1 MMDGDF
7 GPRGGDL
14 NNQFNWSF
22 VDYDQIEEDE
32 AFEARYEAAR
42 RAALTDEERTRE
54 DENKAK
60 AEEKKK
66 ENEAKEAERRAAL
79 TAAERE
85 WEDVQEELARRE
97 FCKNRGALGLGGGD
111 SPLGGLGIDLG
122 AIAADLAPVFDCGDE
137 EKDSYFQIDDE
148 PEPAMTWL
156 DDAVMRAIVGGWIS
170 VGVRIFFNIA
180 VWKFVQEAA
189 WLQNGGGGQDASASH
204 PCRQTS

>member
-32 AFEARYEAAR
+32 AFEARFEAAR
-42 RAALTDEERTRE
+42 RAALTDDEREKE

-60 AEEKKK
+60 AEEREK
-66 ENEAKEAERRAAL
+66 EDAAKEAERRDAL
-79 TAAERE
+79 TPAERE
-85 WEDVQEELARRE
+85 WEDVQLEAARRE
-97 FCKNRGALGLGGGD
+97 FCKNKGALTRGGD
-111 SPLGGLGIDLG
+111 SPLGGLAAL
-122 AIAADLAPVFDCGDE
+122 AADLAPVFDCGDE
-137 EKDSYFQIDDE
+137 EQDSYFQIDDE